1 LNTLKEDLPVK
12 KKRIYLKL
20 LETALCMIFGAAII
34 MLGLLSAYV
43 PLAGAVDIHVPGDY
57 SSIQT
62 AIDAANDGD
71 VVVAEADTYHERINF
86 LGKAITVKSTDPNDP
101 AVVAATIIDGS
112 TAGSAVTFNHG
123 EGSGCVLSGV
133 TVQGGSASYGG
144 GISCTSSSPV
154 ITHCTVS
161 GNSASYGGGIY
172 CTSSSPVITHC
183 TVSGNSAP
191 RGGGIYC
198 DSSSLPTFTEC
209 AVSGNSASSFGG
221 GIYCASSLAITHCTI
236 SANLVTSSSGG
247 GGGIY
252 CASFSSVIT
261 EPAIKNCI
269 VSENSARNGGG
280 MYCYSSLPKVT
291 NCLMARNVAASSGG
305 GVYSTNS
312 SPVMTNCTL
321 AGNSASSSKG
331 GGAYVYSG
339 SLTAT
344 NCILWSDSSGEINGN
359 GSATVTCC
367 DIRGG
372 YAGTGASNIISDTPL
387 FVNPDEGNYRLGSD
401 SPCIDAGTGSNA
413 PDADIDGKPRP
424 MGTGYDMGA
433 YEYDGP
439 LLHEPSE
446 VHVYSGQSIQA
457 AISTAWKAD
466 VIIVHEGTYNERINF
481 AGKAVTIKSTAPDD
495 PVVVAATVI
504 DGGSA
509 GSVVVFSSGEKS
521 DSVLSG
527 FTIKNGK
534 AVSGGGIYCANISSP
549 TISNCT
555 ITGNAATS
563 YGGGIYCY
571 SSASPGISNCS
582 LKGNS
587 APEGGGIY
595 CDNSSLPTITK
606 CAVNGNSASSGGGIY
621 CTSSSPDIINCM
633 ISGNSATYHGGGI
646 YCTYSSSSPVITHCM
661 MSENSAGNG
670 GGIYCTSSSSPEVTN
685 CLLAR
690 NAASSTGGGVY
701 SYNSSPA
708 MTNCTLAGNSASPSN
723 GGGAYVYS
731 GSPTITNCI
740 LWSDSPGEISG
751 NGSAL
756 VTYCD
761 VRGGYTDT
769 GDISD
774 SPSFVDPAAGNY
786 RLRPDS
792 PCIDKGTGSNAPAT
806 DIDGSP
812 RPRGTENDIGAYEYD
827 GSLLHEPSE
836 VHVYSGQ
843 SIQSAI
849 NAAYAGDR
857 IIVHEGTY
865 NENINFLGRAITVR
879 SIDPND
885 PAVVAATV
893 IDGGSAGSVVIFSS
907 GEKSDSVLSGFTI
920 KNGVA
925 FSGGGIYC
933 ANISSPTIS
942 NCTITGNT
950 ATSYGGG
957 ICCYYSDL
965 SISNCSLKGNSALNG
980 GGLYYDS
987 SSLPTLAECTVS
999 ANSASSDGGGIYC
1012 TSSSPA
1018 ITHCTV
1024 SGNSASSNGGGIYCT
1039 SSSTVITHCMVSGNL
1054 AGNGGGIF
1062 CSSSSSPKVTNCLI
1076 NRNISS
1082 DTGGG
1087 IYSDCSSPVMTNCTL
1102 AGNSASPSNGGG
1114 AYVYSGS
1121 PIITNCI
1128 LWSDSPGEISGNGS
1142 AAITY
1147 CDIRGGY
1154 TGAGNIS
1161 DSPSF
1166 VNPDAGNYRL
1176 RADSPCI
1183 DKGGSNAPA
1192 TDLDGNPRPTGE
1204 GYDMGAYELFD
1215 VIPPQPR
1222 CKDITMQLDA
1232 EGQTTIT
1239 ADQIDNGSSDN
1250 QGIESLT
1257 VSPCTFTCADAGS
1270 NPVTLTVTDLSG
1282 NTNTCLASV
1291 RVEDNAK
1298 PIARCKDITVQL
1310 DAEGKAAI
1318 TADQIDNG
1326 SSDNCSIA
1334 SMTVSPSSF
1343 SRTDVGNN
1351 NVVFT
1356 VTDVSGNTDTC
1367 TAGVRVED
1375 NAKPIA
1381 RCKDITVRLDAAGRA
1396 TITAD
1401 QIDDGSSD
1409 NQGID
1414 SLAVSPCTFTCAD
1427 AGSNPVTLTVTDLS
1441 GNTDTCIASVRVE
1454 DNAKPIARCK
1464 DITVQ
1469 LDAEGKATIT
1479 ADQIDNGSSD
1489 NCSIASMTVSPSS
1502 FSRTDVGNNNVVLTL
1517 TDVSGNTAHCS
1528 ATVEVKEVPVL
1539 IELEQ
1544 FTAAA
1549 ASQGDRIILT
1559 WTTLSEIDNA
1569 GFNLWRSEAEE
1580 GEYIRINPRTIAAE
1594 GGSTLGAE
1602 YACTDYTAQP
1612 ATVYFYRL
1620 ENIDTSGASIFYGP
1634 VSAAIPVR

>member
-1 LNTLKEDLPVK
+1 MK
-12 KKRIYLKL
+12 KKRINLKL
-20 LETALCMIFGAAII
+20 LQPALCVIFGAAII

-43 PLAGAVDIHVPGDY
+43 PLAGAVDIRVPGDY
-57 SSIQT
+57 SSIQA
-62 AIDAANDGD
+62 AIGAANDGD
-71 VVVAEADTYHERINF
+71 VIIAGAKTYNETINF
-86 LGKAITVKSTDPNDP
+86 LGKAITVKSTDPNNP
-101 AVVAATIIDGS
+101 AVVAATIIDGDK
-112 TAGSAVTFNHG
+112 AGSAVTFNHG

-154 ITHCTVS
+154 ITHCAVS
-161 GNSASYGGGIY
+161 GNLASYGGGIY
-172 CTSSSPVITHC
+172 CTSSSPIITHC

-191 RGGGIYC
+191 RGGGIYG

-209 AVSGNSASSFGG
+209 AVSGNSASSYGG

-236 SANLVTSSSGG
+236 SANSVTSSSGG

-252 CASFSSVIT
+252 CTSFSSVIT

-269 VSENSARNGGG
+269 VSKNSARNGGG
-280 MYCYSSLPKVT
+280 MYCYSSSPRVT
-291 NCLMARNVAASSGG
+291 NCLMARNVAAGSGG
-305 GVYSTNS
+305 GVYSTSS

-339 SLTAT
+339 SLTIT
-344 NCILWSDSSGEINGN
+344 NCILWSDSSGEISGN
-359 GSATVTCC
+359 SSATVTYC

-372 YAGTGASNIISDTPL
+372 YDGTGDISDTPL
-387 FVNPDEGNYRLGSD
+387 FVKPDEGNYRLGSD

-413 PDADIDGKPRP
+413 PDTDIDGKPRP

-457 AISTAWKAD
+457 AISTAWKGD
-466 VIIVHEGTYNERINF
+466 VIIVHEGTYHGRINF

-495 PVVVAATVI
+495 PAVVAATVI

-555 ITGNAATS
+555 ITGNTATS

-571 SSASPGISNCS
+571 SSASPDISNCN
-582 LKGNS
+582 LRGNS
-587 APEGGGIY
+587 APEGGGMY
-595 CDNSSLPTITK
+595 YDSSSLPTITK
-606 CAVNGNSASSGGGIY
+606 CAVSGNSASS
-621 CTSSSPDIINCM
+621 
-633 ISGNSATYHGGGI
+633 
-646 YCTYSSSSPVITHCM
+646 
-661 MSENSAGNG
+661 
-670 GGIYCTSSSSPEVTN
+670 
-685 CLLAR
+685 
-690 NAASSTGGGVY
+690 
-701 SYNSSPA
+701 
-708 MTNCTLAGNSASPSN
+708 
-723 GGGAYVYS
+723 
-731 GSPTITNCI
+731 
-740 LWSDSPGEISG
+740 
-751 NGSAL
+751 
-756 VTYCD
+756 
-761 VRGGYTDT
+761 
-769 GDISD
+769 
-774 SPSFVDPAAGNY
+774 
-786 RLRPDS
+786 
-792 PCIDKGTGSNAPAT
+792 
-806 DIDGSP
+806 
-812 RPRGTENDIGAYEYD
+812 
-827 GSLLHEPSE
+827 
-836 VHVYSGQ
+836 
-843 SIQSAI
+843 
-849 NAAYAGDR
+849 
-857 IIVHEGTY
+857 
-865 NENINFLGRAITVR
+865 
-879 SIDPND
+879 
-885 PAVVAATV
+885 
-893 IDGGSAGSVVIFSS
+893 
-907 GEKSDSVLSGFTI
+907 
-920 KNGVA
+920 
-925 FSGGGIYC
+925 
-933 ANISSPTIS
+933 
-942 NCTITGNT
+942 
-950 ATSYGGG
+950 
-957 ICCYYSDL
+957 
-965 SISNCSLKGNSALNG
+965 
-980 GGLYYDS
+980 
-987 SSLPTLAECTVS
+987 
-999 ANSASSDGGGIYC
+999 GGGIYC

-1024 SGNSASSNGGGIYCT
+1024 SGNSASSNGGGIYCAY
-1039 SSSTVITHCMVSGNL
+1039 SSSSPVITHCMVSGNL

-1087 IYSDCSSPVMTNCTL
+1087 ICSDSSSPVMINCTL

-1142 AAITY
+1142 AAITC

-1154 TGAGNIS
+1154 TGSGNIS

-1176 RADSPCI
+1176 RGDSPCI

-1192 TDLDGNPRPTGE
+1192 TDLDGNPRPIGA

-1222 CKDITMQLDA
+1222 CKDITVQIDA
-1232 EGQTTIT
+1232 EGQATIT

-1250 QGIESLT
+1250 QGIESL
-1257 VSPCTFTCADAGS
+1257 
-1270 NPVTLTVTDLSG
+1270 
-1282 NTNTCLASV
+1282 
-1291 RVEDNAK
+1291 
-1298 PIARCKDITVQL
+1298 
-1310 DAEGKAAI
+1310 
-1318 TADQIDNG
+1318 
-1326 SSDNCSIA
+1326 
-1334 SMTVSPSSF
+1334 
-1343 SRTDVGNN
+1343 
-1351 NVVFT
+1351 
-1356 VTDVSGNTDTC
+1356 
-1367 TAGVRVED
+1367 
-1375 NAKPIA
+1375 
-1381 RCKDITVRLDAAGRA
+1381 
-1396 TITAD
+1396 
-1401 QIDDGSSD
+1401 
-1409 NQGID
+1409 
-1414 SLAVSPCTFTCAD
+1414 AVSPCTFTCAD
-1427 AGSNPVTLTVTDLS
+1427 TGSNPVTLTVTDLS
-1441 GNTDTCIASVRVE
+1441 GNTDTCLASVRVE
-1454 DNAKPIARCK
+1454 DNANPIARCK

-1469 LDAEGKATIT
+1469 LDAEGQATIT

-1517 TDVSGNTAHCS
+1517 TDASGNTAHCS

-1549 ASQGDRIILT
+1549 ASQGNRIILT

-1580 GEYIRINPRTIAAE
+1580 GEYIRINPRIIAAE

-1602 YACTDYTAQP
+1602 YAYTDYTAQP

-1620 ENIDTSGASIFYGP
+1620 ENIDTSGARTFHGP
-1634 VSAAIPVR
+1634 VSAAIPEN